1 VVYRTNRR
9 RHTVRRRRNKGN
21 GGEEKAG
28 MLAPIQRMFRGIPL
42 VGPVLAG
49 AIGVIP
55 TAAIGAVSVE
65 PTMWLASLIG
75 PMLPAGLGSSW
86 LYAGAG
92 LLFAGVTKAW
102 GPNLIGKR
110 WANDLAVAAAAA
122 GGAVAYYKMRTGTD
136 VDVETEVGMLEL
148 HGVGLGSLGM
158 LTVQPGYAG
167 MLGMNPATYS
177 DGMAY
182 AVQPY
187 PGNMGALIIGA
198 Q

>member
-9 RHTVRRRRNKGN
+9 RHVRRRRNKGN
-21 GGEEKAG
+21 GEEKAG
-28 MLAPIQRMFRGIPL
+28 MLAPIQRMLKGIPI

-167 MLGMNPATYS
+167 MFGQPNPAVYS

-182 AVQPY
+182 AVQPF
-187 PGNMGALIIGA
+187 PGNNMGALIIGA